1 MDPLFVGGVVLI
13 VAVAIFAVY
22 RATRDKD
29 NTIEPGSGGGGG
41 GGGRGK

>member
-13 VAVAIFAVY
+13 VCVAIFAVY

-29 NTIEPGSGGGGG
+29 NTIEPGTGGGG